1 MSLLIVKS
9 AVGNG
14 PEIQNAIQKLTARAL
29 EFEVIDTNALCILPC
44 KGCCTCMLSTPGEC
58 CIQDD
63 NERLLKAYLQYDHI
77 VFIVDTALN
86 YIDHKA
92 KNIID
97 RIFPLVSVL
106 TRFHRGEILHIP
118 RYETILRT
126 AILYTGHADREL
138 LNDWMIRFEKNMTG
152 VSLGA
157 FPIEEAEEVCKCIL

>member
-9 AVGNG
+9 ATGND
-14 PEIQNAIQKLTARAL
+14 PEIQNAIRQLTAQTSTHQ
-29 EFEVIDTNALCILPC
+29 VIDTNALHILPC
-44 KGCCTCMLSTPGEC
+44 KGCCACMLSTPGEC

-63 NERLLKAYLQYDHI
+63 NEQLLKAYLQYDHI

-97 RIFPLVSVL
+97 RIFPLVNVL
-106 TRFHRGEILHIP
+106 TRFHQGEILHIP
-118 RYETILRT
+118 RYETVLRT

-138 LNDWMIRFEKNMTG
+138 LNAWMIRFEKNMTG

-157 FPIEEAEEVCKCIL
+157 YPMEDVEELCKCIS